1 MYRRA
6 SKGKEGYIF
15 CPKKSVFRQAI
26 CPENAPE
33 TFQITENALLRIH
46 VPTLPLS
53 YPYPYAPLMY
63 YHFYK
68 FQIIL
73 FDEKSKFDSL
83 RDNGCLINYFHNS
96 FHYLIPAKAV
106 AWYDSFISEGWNVE
120 IYRRIRLS
128 DVGLSGIQIP
138 ALYRWSR

>member
-6 SKGKEGYIF
+6 SRGKGDTSSVL
-15 CPKKSVFRQAI
+15 KKSVFRQAI

-73 FDEKSKFDSL
+73 FDGKSKSDSL

-106 AWYDSFISEGWNVE
+106 EWYNSFIPEGRNVG
-120 IYRRIRLS
+120 ICRRIRQKKIDL
-128 DVGLSGIQIP
+128 
-138 ALYRWSR
+138 